1 MTFAGIGVG
10 ILLMHVFFALLVLGS
25 LREAARRGSAVAGT
39 VYLVVAVATIA
50 WIWKAAEWLR

>member
-1 MTFAGIGVG
+1 MGIG
-10 ILLMHVFFALLVLGS
+10 ILLMHAFFALLVLGS
-25 LREAARRGSAVAGT
+25 LREAVRRGSAVAGT

>member
-1 MTFAGIGVG
+1 MTFAGIGIG
-10 ILLMHVFFALLVLGS
+10 ILLMHAVFALLVLGS
-25 LREAARRGSAVAGT
+25 LGEAIRRGSAVAGT

>member
-1 MTFAGIGVG
+1 MTFAGMGIG
-10 ILLMHVFFALLVLGS
+10 ILLMHAFFALLVLGS
-25 LREAARRGSAVAGT
+25 LREAIRRGSAVAGT